1 MKKLTLFL
9 LTLTILFGA
18 TSCDRRIAK
27 IFPNRPDQEFG
38 LSDITPDFKVGF
50 DDGCESGMAAGSNT
64 FYKMFYRS
72 NKIDGYKFTN
82 SGDYKSAWG
91 IGWWYCYRYD
101 YVKQKQSLY
110 GSFFKG
116 HY

>member
-9 LTLTILFGA
+9 LTFVILFSA
-18 TSCDRRIAK
+18 TSCDVRIAK
-27 IFPNRPDQEFG
+27 ILPNRPNQKFKF
-38 LSDITPDFKVGF
+38 SDATPDFNVGF

-72 NKIDGYKFTN
+72 NKIDGYKFNN

-101 YVKQKQSLY
+101 FIKSKQSIY

-116 HY
+116 YY